1 VIRAGRIRSDSM
13 TVMDVD
19 EVLELFPEDRDKNK
33 LEDYSVSYQVTLV
46 ETLGNEKL
54 EIFLRLLAPV
64 LFST

>member
-1 VIRAGRIRSDSM
+1 MIRAGRIRSDSM